1 MPPNEQ
7 RGSVAVAGETDACLG
22 KADTA
27 GRFRRHGVA
36 MTVQPGTATALTLV
50 LDSFRQRF
58 AALRVDPA
66 PLDVTDAFWSDAAGR
81 HVAPRAYGALPQARV
96 MGYAAFGGA
105 LISKYEK
112 DAGGRV
118 IRDAGIPRIRRFSVE
133 QVAMA
138 CLCLSE
144 LRNTSLYEIG
154 DALEGT
160 HRLQGYRRW
169 HLRTLTAAIRIRH
182 PGFAPSQDSFFLFAG
197 TPEHLAPRIA
207 LNALW
212 LQQIVNLGSGAL
224 RRCTPDEAT
233 LMQAVFP
240 PQVLNG
246 DPARLRAHGYMW
258 NRPLWEP
265 RSAEFLAAK
274 VAARRTLLARNG
286 V

>member
-1 MPPNEQ
+1 
-7 RGSVAVAGETDACLG
+7 
-22 KADTA
+22 
-27 GRFRRHGVA
+27 
-36 MTVQPGTATALTLV
+36 MTVQASTAMTLAFA

-81 HVAPRAYGALPQARV
+81 HVAPRAYGALPGVRV
-96 MGYAAFGGA
+96 IGYAAFGGA

-112 DAGGRV
+112 DVAGRV
-118 IRDAGIPRIRRFSVE
+118 IRDAGAPRIRRFAVE
-133 QVAMA
+133 QVVMA

-169 HLRTLTAAIRIRH
+169 HLRTLTAAIRTRH
-182 PGFAPSQDSFFLFAG
+182 PGFAPSEDSFFLFAG
-197 TPEHLAPRIA
+197 SPEHLAPRIA

-212 LQQIVNLGSGAL
+212 LEQIVNLGSETLCHCA
-224 RRCTPDEAT
+224 PDEAA

-240 PQVLNG
+240 AEVLAG
-246 DPARLRAHGYMW
+246 DPESLRTHGYMW
-258 NRPLWEP
+258 DRPLWEP

-274 VAARRTLLARNG
+274 VAARRALLLRRK

>member
-1 MPPNEQ
+1 
-7 RGSVAVAGETDACLG
+7 
-22 KADTA
+22 
-27 GRFRRHGVA
+27 
-36 MTVQPGTATALTLV
+36 MTVQEGATTALPWV

-58 AALRVDPA
+58 AALRVDPV

-81 HVAPRAYGALPQARV
+81 YVAPRAYGALPQARV
-96 MGYAAFGGA
+96 IGYAAFGGA
-105 LISKYEK
+105 LISKYQK

-118 IRDAGIPRIRRFSVE
+118 VRDAGIPRIRRFSVE

-169 HLRTLTAAIRIRH
+169 HLRRLTASIRSRH
-182 PGFAPSQDSFFLFAG
+182 PGFAPSRDSFFLFAG
-197 TPEHLAPRIA
+197 TPEHLTPRIA

-212 LQQIVNLGSGAL
+212 LRQIVNLGSGAL
-224 RRCTPDEAT
+224 RRCSPGEAA

-240 PQVLNG
+240 QQVLNG
-246 DPARLRAHGYMW
+246 EPASLRAHGYMW

-274 VAARRTLLARNG
+274 VAARHALLTRSG
-286 V
+286 I